1 VEFVNPPGSP
11 SNASLLRGISIRS
24 QSNSNSDFQ
33 VSHTAFPDSLAKAN
47 LSTVRGAGCW
57 GSLHVD
63 KAVLEAGSWQEL
75 QLSYCVGRAGLA
87 KHGTLR
93 LTFRPDSDWAD
104 FQTRDPSADNYL
116 SVEFGSSERPFSNV
130 QMAALT
136 VSYERLG
143 QRRSIVITV
152 VRGKLRG
159 GDLVHLR
166 LGDKRRGGRGT
177 RVQTFAE
184 KEFHWRAFVCPD
196 GTSACCEVDLVDHI
210 VIQPGPM
217 SALRII
223 APPAMT
229 TGASL
234 PVMVRAED
242 AWGNVSLGVD
252 ESASL
257 EVFNPNRK
265 TFVSH
270 FRWNCQP
277 WAIYRATI
285 NLEVP
290 GKYHLRARSGACR
303 TKFLVVAQDSTDA
316 TSRHVASSSSSF
328 RADNPSPIE
337 GEDLHV
343 IES

>member
-1 VEFVNPPGSP
+1 
-11 SNASLLRGISIRS
+11 
-24 QSNSNSDFQ
+24 
-33 VSHTAFPDSLAKAN
+33 
-47 LSTVRGAGCW
+47 
-57 GSLHVD
+57 
-63 KAVLEAGSWQEL
+63 
-75 QLSYCVGRAGLA
+75 
-87 KHGTLR
+87 
-93 LTFRPDSDWAD
+93 
-104 FQTRDPSADNYL
+104 
-116 SVEFGSSERPFSNV
+116 
-130 QMAALT
+130 M
-136 VSYERLG
+136 
-143 QRRSIVITV
+143 
-152 VRGKLRG
+152 
-159 GDLVHLR
+159 
-166 LGDKRRGGRGT
+166 
-177 RVQTFAE
+177 QTFAE
-184 KEFHWRAFVCPD
+184 EGFHWRAFVCPD

-257 EVFNPNRK
+257 EVFNPDRK

-277 WAIYRATI
+277 WAVYRATI

-328 RADNPSPIE
+328 GADNPSSPIE
-337 GEDLHV
+337 AEDLHV

>member
-1 VEFVNPPGSP
+1 M
-11 SNASLLRGISIRS
+11 SL
-24 QSNSNSDFQ
+24 
-33 VSHTAFPDSLAKAN
+33 TAFPESLANAD
-47 LSTVRGAGCW
+47 LSTVRRAGCW

-75 QLSYCVGRAGLA
+75 QLSYCVGSAGLA
-87 KHGTLR
+87 KHGKLSI
-93 LTFRPDSDWAD
+93 TFRSDSDWAD
-104 FQTRDPSADNYL
+104 FQTRDSSADNYL
-116 SVEFGSSERPFSNV
+116 SVEFGSSERPFSDA
-130 QMAALT
+130 QMTALT
-136 VSYERLG
+136 VSYERIG
-143 QRRSIVITV
+143 ERRSIVVTV
-152 VRGKLRG
+152 VRGNLRD
-159 GDLVHLR
+159 GDLIHLR

-184 KEFHWRAFVCPD
+184 EGFHWRAFVCPD
-196 GTSACCEVDLVDHI
+196 GTSACFEADLVDHI

-229 TGASL
+229 TGAIL

-242 AWGNVSLGVD
+242 AWGNVSLGVN

-270 FRWNCQP
+270 FWWNCQP

-303 TKFLVVAQDSTDA
+303 AKFLVVAQDSTDA
-316 TSRHVASSSSSF
+316 TSRRGASSSSSF
-328 RADNPSPIE
+328 RADDPSSPIE
-337 GEDLHV
+337 AEDLHV